1 MTGGTHTDRHRRPA
15 ARRILD
21 DLRQARVLVLH
32 PQDEDGA
39 ILTEHLK
46 RLGCAVTALWPL
58 PPVLP
63 PETDTIFVQVDDL
76 PGEALSALLQDR
88 TPAIIAI
95 MTYETP
101 TALQAITDLNAHGV
115 ISKPLRPFG
124 ILAQFVLARYRRGY
138 EGRLAGKIQKLEETM
153 KSRRVVDRAVKLMAE
168 LRSISDDE
176 AYRLLRDQATAQRSS
191 LTSIAEGL
199 LAAEAT
205 LRGIGLTSTGK

>member
-1 MTGGTHTDRHRRPA
+1 MTGAPVDRSRRPA
-15 ARRILD
+15 ARRLLD

-32 PQDEDGA
+32 PHDEDRA
-39 ILTEHLK
+39 VLTEHLK

-58 PPVLP
+58 PAALP

-76 PGEALSALLQDR
+76 PGEALPALLQDR

-138 EGRLAGKIQKLEETM
+138 EGRLTGKIQKLEETM
-153 KSRRVVDRAVKLMAE
+153 KSRRLVDRAVKLMAE
-168 LRSISDDE
+168 LRGIPDDE
-176 AYRLLRDQATAQRSS
+176 AYRLLRDQATARRTS

-205 LRGIGLTSTGK
+205 LRSIGLTIAEK

>member
-1 MTGGTHTDRHRRPA
+1 MTGAQADRNRRPG

-58 PPVLP
+58 PAVLP

-153 KSRRVVDRAVKLMAE
+153 KSRRLVDRAVKLMAE
-168 LRSISDDE
+168 LRGISDDE
-176 AYRLLRDQATAQRSS
+176 AYRLLRDQATAQRTS

-205 LRGIGLTSTGK
+205 LRGIGLTTTGK

>member
-1 MTGGTHTDRHRRPA
+1 MTGAQADRNRRPG

-39 ILTEHLK
+39 VLTEHLK

-153 KSRRVVDRAVKLMAE
+153 KSRRLVDRAVKLMAE
-168 LRSISDDE
+168 LRGISDDE
-176 AYRLLRDQATAQRSS
+176 AYRLLRDQATAQRTS

-205 LRGIGLTSTGK
+205 LRGIGLTTTGK